1 MNMTRK
7 IVVRI
12 IKIILANLKI
22 SNIKFISGP
31 LLFYEEDIQ
40 KKGKLVPIRM

>member
-1 MNMTRK
+1 MNITKK

-12 IKIILANLKI
+12 IKNILINLKI

-40 KKGKLVPIRM
+40 EKGKLVLVRM

>member
-1 MNMTRK
+1 MNITKK

-12 IKIILANLKI
+12 IKNILINLKI

-40 KKGKLVPIRM
+40 KKGKLVLIRM